1 MSTKTKTPK
10 SKAVQTPVK
19 AVEKTTV
26 RIELLQNG
34 KAVHFSTDLSDD
46 LKIPAVAATLA
57 HRVVSLFQ
65 KAKKF
70 RINLNGFSFARKF
83 DVKIVIGG
91 TEATGTGVI
100 LNGSMQFGLTLQDT
114 EKSVRNFAE
123 FIDELVT
130 EVMTGASKVELD
142 TIEELI
148 EGFKEAQPVAA
159 N

>member
-1 MSTKTKTPK
+1 MAT
-10 SKAVQTPVK
+10 KAVKTPVK
-19 AVEKTTV
+19 AVEKTTI
-26 RIELLQNG
+26 RIELVQKENV
-34 KAVHFSTDLSDD
+34 VHFDTELSDN
-46 LKIPAVAATLA
+46 LKIPAVTATLA
-57 HRVVSLFQ
+57 HRIVSLFQ

-70 RINLNGFSFARKF
+70 NINLNGFSFARKF

-123 FIDELVT
+123 FLDELVT
-130 EVMTGASKVELD
+130 EVMTGASKDELA
-142 TIEELI
+142 TIDELL
-148 EGFKEAQPVAA
+148 EMFQDNQTVAV